1 MELSNKDSNDG
12 MNTITEPWEQE
23 FDDFDS
29 LLDEEA
35 LIALD
40 NSCKEENMEEIVV
53 ISDGEEEPVKTL
65 QEIADEEEKDVYDPA
80 ILGMNFSLPFSNLY
94 LSSSFFMTRVM
105 EVMPL

>member
-1 MELSNKDSNDG
+1 
-12 MNTITEPWEQE
+12 MNTITEPWEQQ

-40 NSCKEENMEEIVV
+40 NSRKENAEEIVV
-53 ISDGEEEPVKTL
+53 MSDGEEEPVKTL
-65 QEIADEEEKDVYDPA
+65 QEIADEEDKDVYDPA
-80 ILGMNFSLPFSNLY
+80 ILGMNFSLPFSNLC

-105 EVMPL
+105 EMMPL

>member
-1 MELSNKDSNDG
+1 
-12 MNTITEPWEQE
+12 MNTITEPWEQK

-40 NSCKEENMEEIVV
+40 NSCKENVEEIVV
-53 ISDGEEEPVKTL
+53 MSDGEEEPVKTL

-80 ILGMNFSLPFSNLY
+80 ILGMNFSLLFSNLY
-94 LSSSFFMTRVM
+94 LSSSFFMMRVM
-105 EVMPL
+105 EMMPL